1 MARQKAKPFGPTL
14 GSSAPSSTSREWR
27 RKRKGREEASDK
39 REREREQRACEE
51 RIAKTSLCA
60 MRTSACAMHR
70 HAPED
75 EEREAKEGEE
85 RERAKSKREKGKK
98 ARAHEEKGERG
109 RAEGGG
115 VALPKTDCLDL
126 VL

>member
-1 MARQKAKPFGPTL
+1 MRRGKYW
-14 GSSAPSSTSREWR
+14 PSSTSREWR

-98 ARAHEEKGERG
+98 ARECMKRKGK
-109 RAEGGG
+109 EGEQKVGELRSLSPT
-115 VALPKTDCLDL
+115 VWILRYKPDCLDR
-126 VL
+126 